1 MKLNPENV
9 NRLQTQAAAARAKAA
24 AAAEESED
32 LARRAARLECLE
44 DADAPR
50 ARKDSQRYAELA
62 ARFEADA
69 ARLDREAAIAG
80 ATLARDQAR
89 EELKEVERAL
99 MPFIEA
105 SRATAKAYGVMEQA
119 LSAFVAIIPATRLGG
134 LSYPTFSFTERVG
147 VERFYMAAAME
158 RNGQDGRLPYEG
170 ERIALEHL
178 AAELP
183 KLLAPAQAEL
193 ARAEAELAEVRK

>member
-9 NRLQTQAAAARAKAA
+9 TRLQAQAEAARQKASA
-24 AAAEESED
+24 AREEAED

-44 DADAPR
+44 DADAPK
-50 ARKDSQRYAELA
+50 ARKDSARYAELA
-62 ARFEADA
+62 GRFEADA
-69 ARLDREAAIAG
+69 TRLDREAAIAA

-89 EELKEVERAL
+89 EELREAEGAL

-105 SRATAKAYGVMEQA
+105 CRATARAYAAMDEA
-119 LSAFVAIIPATRLGG
+119 LNALVAVIPATKLGG
-134 LSYPTFSFTERVG
+134 LSYPTFSYAERVG

-170 ERIALEHL
+170 ERRSLEHL
-178 AAELP
+178 VAELP
-183 KLLAPAQAEL
+183 KALASQRDAL
-193 ARAEAELAEVRK
+193 ARAEAELAATKA